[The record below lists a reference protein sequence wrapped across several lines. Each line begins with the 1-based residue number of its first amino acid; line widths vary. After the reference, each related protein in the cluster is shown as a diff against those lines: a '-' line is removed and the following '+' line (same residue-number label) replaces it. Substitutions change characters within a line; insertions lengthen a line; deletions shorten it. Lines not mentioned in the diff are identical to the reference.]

1 MQPPRRNGRD
11 RLLTNRRGFGP
22 APTGRHDMRQYADDI
37 IAGFILLLL
46 TLGWIDWLWVFGIE
60 NSRSY
65 TWWALIVHIG
75 N

>member
-1 MQPPRRNGRD
+1 
-11 RLLTNRRGFGP
+11 
-22 APTGRHDMRQYADDI
+22 MRQYADDI

>member
-1 MQPPRRNGRD
+1 
-11 RLLTNRRGFGP
+11 
-22 APTGRHDMRQYADDI
+22 MRQYADDI
-37 IAGFILLLL
+37 IGGIILLLF

-60 NSRSY
+60 SSRSF

>member
-1 MQPPRRNGRD
+1 MRR
-11 RLLTNRRGFGP
+11 
-22 APTGRHDMRQYADDI
+22 YADDI
-37 IAGFILLLL
+37 IGGIILLLF

-60 NSRSY
+60 SSRSF